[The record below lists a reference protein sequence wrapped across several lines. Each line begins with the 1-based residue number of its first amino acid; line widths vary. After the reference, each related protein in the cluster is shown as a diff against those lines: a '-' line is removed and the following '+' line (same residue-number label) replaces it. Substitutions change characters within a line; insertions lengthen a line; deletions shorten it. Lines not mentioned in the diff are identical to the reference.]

1 MMQAISRRTLKAFFE
16 WIESTSG
23 EGWEE
28 ACRHQVGQ
36 HAWDI
41 LEGLPARART
51 SDWEKINGK
60 MNRHMHWVSSA
71 SCLPTQSSPNYRR

>member
-51 SDWEKINGK
+51 SDWGEDQWEDEPSHALGE
-60 MNRHMHWVSSA
+60 
-71 SCLPTQSSPNYRR
+71 